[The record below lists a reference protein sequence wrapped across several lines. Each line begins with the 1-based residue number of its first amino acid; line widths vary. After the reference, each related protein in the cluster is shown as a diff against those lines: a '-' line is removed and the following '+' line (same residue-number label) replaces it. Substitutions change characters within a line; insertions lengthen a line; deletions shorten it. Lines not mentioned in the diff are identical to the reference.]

1 MEKISQAIQVRWADI
16 DANRHLRHSV
26 YYDYGASM
34 RMNVLSE
41 RGLTTKK
48 LEEFMIGPV
57 LFREEAIFKREILFE
72 DQITLTVEL
81 VKTTM
86 DYGRWSLRHHFTK
99 GDGVLAAI
107 LNVDGAWIDLN
118 KRKLATPNDFIR
130 NIFEEFPKAHDFQL
144 ITSTEKKSDHA
155 DKTD

>member
-1 MEKISQAIQVRWADI
+1 MQKILQTMQVRWADI

-48 LEEFMIGPV
+48 LEELMIGPV

-72 DQITLTVEL
+72 DKITLSVEL
-81 VKTTM
+81 VKATE
-86 DYGRWSLRHHFTK
+86 DYGRWSLRHLFTK
-99 GDGVLAAI
+99 DDGTLAAI
-107 LNVDGAWIDLN
+107 LTVDGAWIDLT
-118 KRKLATPNDFIR
+118 KRKLAVPDAFIKG
-130 NIFEEFPKAHDFQL
+130 IFEDFPRPADFQF
-144 ITSTEKKSDHA
+144 ITTASKA
-155 DKTD
+155 